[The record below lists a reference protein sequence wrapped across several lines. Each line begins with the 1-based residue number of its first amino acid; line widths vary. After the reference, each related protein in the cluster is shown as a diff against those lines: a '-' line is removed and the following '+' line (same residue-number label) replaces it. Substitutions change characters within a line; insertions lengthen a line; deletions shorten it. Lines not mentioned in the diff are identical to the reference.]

1 MVKSVRKVDNMITLT
16 IYGLDQYI
24 VGRLSREM
32 THNLADLYE
41 VSEDD
46 INFIAPNNM
55 VFHNGV
61 EQTSWNAL
69 VKVSAPKKVMVL
81 QDDAAKLIMEMIQG
95 PTINVA
101 VEFYYYSEDNRY
113 EKINEDYPRFITDD
127 NLVDVEE
134 YDEETQYIE
143 GDGKDEVFTG
153 DIFKDF
159 NGE

>member
-1 MVKSVRKVDNMITLT
+1 MITLT

-69 VKVSAPKKVMVL
+69 IRVHLPKKVMVL
-81 QDDAAKLIMEMIQG
+81 QDDAAKLIMDMIQG

-127 NLVDVEE
+127 NLVDVDED
-134 YDEETQYIE
+134 YEETQYIE

-153 DIFKDF
+153 DIFKNF

>member
-1 MVKSVRKVDNMITLT
+1 MITLT
-16 IYGLDQYI
+16 VYGLDQFV
-24 VGRLSREM
+24 VGQLSKEM
-32 THNLADLYE
+32 TRNLADLYE
-41 VSEDD
+41 VSVDD
-46 INFIAPNNM
+46 INFIAPSNM

-61 EQTSWNAL
+61 DQTSWNAL
-69 VKVSAPKKVMVL
+69 VRVNAPKKVMVL
-81 QDDAAKLIMEMIQG
+81 QEDAANLIMSMVQG

-127 NLVDVEE
+127 NLVDVEDYEEAE
-134 YDEETQYIE
+134 YVE

-159 NGE
+159 NGN

>member
-1 MVKSVRKVDNMITLT
+1 MITLT

-69 VKVSAPKKVMVL
+69 VRVHLPKKVMVL
-81 QDDAAKLIMEMIQG
+81 QDDAAKLIMDMIQG

-127 NLVDVEE
+127 NLVDVDED
-134 YDEETQYIE
+134 YEETQYIE

-153 DIFKDF
+153 DIFKNF

>member
-1 MVKSVRKVDNMITLT
+1 MITLT

-24 VGRLSREM
+24 VGRLSKDM

-46 INFIAPNNM
+46 INFIAPANM

-69 VKVSAPKKVMVL
+69 IRVNAPKKVMVL
-81 QDDAAKLIMEMIQG
+81 QEDAAHLIMEMVQG

-127 NLVDVEE
+127 NLVDVED

>member
-1 MVKSVRKVDNMITLT
+1 MKETNIMITLT
-16 IYGLDQYI
+16 IYGLDQFV
-24 VGRLSREM
+24 VGQLSKEM

-46 INFIAPNNM
+46 INFIATSNM
-55 VFHNGV
+55 VFHKGV

-69 VKVSAPKKVMVL
+69 VRVHLPKKVMVL
-81 QDDAAKLIMEMIQG
+81 QDDAARLIMDMIQG

-127 NLVDVEE
+127 NLVDAEDD
-134 YDEETQYIE
+134 YEETQYIE

>member
-1 MVKSVRKVDNMITLT
+1 MITLT

-69 VKVSAPKKVMVL
+69 VRVHLPKKVMVL
-81 QDDAAKLIMEMIQG
+81 QDDAAKLIMDMIQG

-127 NLVDVEE
+127 NLVDVDDD

>member
-1 MVKSVRKVDNMITLT
+1 MKETNIMITLT
-16 IYGLDQYI
+16 IYGLDQFV
-24 VGRLSREM
+24 VGQLSKEM

-46 INFIAPNNM
+46 INFIATSNM
-55 VFHNGV
+55 VFHKGV

-69 VKVSAPKKVMVL
+69 VRVHLPKKVMIL
-81 QDDAAKLIMEMIQG
+81 QDDAAKLIMDMIQG

-127 NLVDVEE
+127 NLVDAEDD
-134 YDEETQYIE
+134 YEETQYIE

>member
-1 MVKSVRKVDNMITLT
+1 MITLT

-69 VKVSAPKKVMVL
+69 VRVHLPKKVMVL
-81 QDDAAKLIMEMIQG
+81 QDDAAKLIMDMIQG

-134 YDEETQYIE
+134 DYEETQYIE

-153 DIFKDF
+153 DIFKNF

>member
-1 MVKSVRKVDNMITLT
+1 MITIE
-16 IYGLDQYI
+16 IYGLDQFV
-24 VGRLSREM
+24 VGQLSKDM

-61 EQTSWNAL
+61 DQTSWNTL
-69 VKVSAPKKVMVL
+69 IRVHAPKKVMVL
-81 QDDAAKLIMEMIQG
+81 QEDAANLIMSMVQG

-101 VEFYYYSEDNRY
+101 VEFYYYSQDNRY

-127 NLVDVEE
+127 NLVDVED
-134 YDEETQYIE
+134 YEESQYVE
-143 GDGKDEVFTG
+143 GDGKDEVYTG

-159 NGE
+159 NGDI

>member
-1 MVKSVRKVDNMITLT
+1 MKETNIMITLT
-16 IYGLDQYI
+16 IYGLDQFV
-24 VGRLSREM
+24 VGQLSKEM

-41 VSEDD
+41 VNEDD
-46 INFIAPNNM
+46 INFIATSNM
-55 VFHNGV
+55 VFHKGV
-61 EQTSWNAL
+61 DQTSWNAL
-69 VKVSAPKKVMVL
+69 VRVHLPKKVMVL
-81 QDDAAKLIMEMIQG
+81 QDDAARLIMDMIQG

-127 NLVDVEE
+127 NLVDAEDD
-134 YDEETQYIE
+134 YEETQYIE

>member
-1 MVKSVRKVDNMITLT
+1 MITLT
-16 IYGLDQYI
+16 VYGLDQYI
-24 VGRLSREM
+24 VGRLSKDM

-46 INFIAPNNM
+46 INFIAPANM

-69 VKVSAPKKVMVL
+69 VRVNAPKKVMVL
-81 QDDAAKLIMEMIQG
+81 QEDAAHLIMEMVQG

-127 NLVDVEE
+127 NLVDVED

>member
-1 MVKSVRKVDNMITLT
+1 MITLT
-16 IYGLDQYI
+16 IYGLDQFV
-24 VGRLSREM
+24 VGRLSKEM

-46 INFIAPNNM
+46 INFIAPENM

-69 VKVSAPKKVMVL
+69 VRVNVPKKVMVL
-81 QDDAAKLIMEMIQG
+81 QDDAAHLIMEMIQG

-127 NLVDVEE
+127 NLVDVED
-134 YDEETQYIE
+134 YEEAQYIE
-143 GDGKDEVFTG
+143 GEGKDEVFTG

>member
-1 MVKSVRKVDNMITLT
+1 MITLT

-69 VKVSAPKKVMVL
+69 VRVHLPKKVMVL
-81 QDDAAKLIMEMIQG
+81 QDDAAKLIMDMIQG

-127 NLVDVEE
+127 NLVDVDDD

-143 GDGKDEVFTG
+143 GDGKDEVLRGISLKTSTVNKNAQ
-153 DIFKDF
+153 I
-159 NGE
+159 